1 MPQLRYLVL
10 AGPTAVGKTEVA
22 VRIAQGLETDII
34 GCDAFQIYRGLEI
47 LTTKPSASQLS
58 CVRHHLIGTLPLTEL
73 CDSHKYA
80 VLARQT
86 VAGLNRNGIVP
97 LVAGGTGFY
106 LQALEGAVPP
116 LPAANIALRQALDRF
131 STSELLRNLE
141 ARDPVASNRID
152 RHNRRRIVRALEVCM
167 LSGKRFSDFLEKIP
181 TDPPLGVILLDR
193 PRAELVARIDRRVDE
208 MFDRGVVEEVAR
220 IETVGSTASQAI
232 GFRPIRSLLA
242 GTIDTFSCKELI
254 KQQHRNYAKRQM
266 TWFRRRPYAHIS
278 AEAPVDGLIATFRRQ
293 LEKVGPSIEGATG

>member
-1 MPQLRYLVL
+1 MPQLRYLIL

-22 VRIAQGLETDII
+22 IRIAQELGTDII
-34 GCDAFQIYRGLEI
+34 GCDAFQIYQGLEI
-47 LTTKPSASQLS
+47 LTAKPSASQLS
-58 CVRHHLIGTLPLTEL
+58 CVRHHLIGTLSLTER
-73 CDSHKYA
+73 CDAHKYA

-97 LVAGGTGFY
+97 LVVGGTGFY

-152 RHNRRRIVRALEVCM
+152 RYNRRRIVRALEVCI
-167 LSGKRFSDFLEKIP
+167 LSGNRFSDFLERTP
-181 TDPPLGVILLDR
+181 TDPPLGFVLLDR

-208 MFDRGVVEEVAR
+208 MFDRGVVEEVAG
-220 IETVGSTASQAI
+220 IESIGSTASQAI
-232 GFRPIRSLLA
+232 GFQLLRSLLE
-242 GTIDTFSCKELI
+242 GRIDKSSCKEAI
-254 KQQHRNYAKRQM
+254 KQRTRSYAKRQL
-266 TWFRRRPYAHIS
+266 TWFRRRPYERIS

-293 LEKVGPSIEGATG
+293 VSEFAFRSHATP